1 MKTKYFLV
9 GTAALVAFV
18 AAGAAE
24 LPGIP
29 REYGV
34 DRAAAIERARGATA
48 ARFPDADTVVVANAT
63 HVEYNPDG
71 SGILWEEAWIKALT
85 EKGRRSL
92 RTFAYGVSERYG
104 RAEIQS
110 VDILGTNGVMRRVD
124 FARTLKK
131 TTDNSSEYANI
142 YDPLDKKLS
151 CAVPGIEIGETR
163 RLVVCERID
172 HPRMRG
178 AFDSGSQFELAS
190 PLLRDDFTII
200 EPPELPLRSIKLM
213 KPFGKTVEC
222 AEPKRLADGRTLRR
236 WTARDVPQAFPE
248 PSMPSLSS
256 QVQRIGMSTLS
267 DWEEVS
273 RWYWNLCAGHIAAT
287 SPAMTNHV
295 RKTLAA
301 LGKDASREAKIR
313 ELFRFVSQEVRYM
326 GVTLEEESPHF
337 APHDAHL
344 TFDRRHGVC
353 RDKAALLVAML
364 RIAGIEAYPVLVMV
378 GPKKDRDIP
387 SAAFN
392 HAVVCVRDG
401 ERDMLM
407 DPTCDTTRE
416 LFPAYLMDRSYVV
429 CTPGG
434 ETLKTSP
441 VEEASK
447 NSMKIETDAVLDAAG
462 NAAALITLDFCG
474 YNDNVF
480 RGWLLDAPPA
490 RCRDRFEAMLRAASA
505 GAELLKLNIEPEDL
519 RDTETPLK
527 IEVLARFPSLTLRGA
542 TRSELAVPFVGEG
555 VSLVDLVLSPS
566 KTELEERRFPLR
578 LSSTAEVVEKVNIAF
593 GAAVGPA
600 VFLPEKVSE
609 RVGGYSYECSYAAK
623 TNALFVERRRRI
635 DALEFSPEEYQ
646 RLRATRQEIEERSRA
661 RPLFAPLPDNANSE
675 VRVIDEETSVR
686 LVSPRKYERTCVWTR
701 EVLSA
706 PGVKSQS
713 ELKYSWNPLFED
725 FEFVGATVSNRNGRV
740 LSVSGN
746 EINVFDG
753 GWAASAPRYP
763 APKRLV
769 VNLPGVEVG
778 SVIRVKTMR
787 RVRESPLGFTD
798 FVLFDST
805 NPIGTKSYRVG
816 GAKMAMT
823 ERGLDGAT
831 VWTNDWCR
839 AVTNPV
845 PLKAE
850 PSQPPASAW
859 RDYVVFSTVKWPE
872 FAARFDGALAKARAA
887 GSDRARELALELTRG
902 IDGAEARIKAIR
914 DHLARK
920 VRVVGP
926 DLYSLPFDKAFF
938 PPDRSLEDGYAS
950 HADWINLYR
959 AMLEAAGFDCSFEL
973 ADCDAGALPQLRKRD
988 KVVPRPDLYGE
999 LLIRASF
1006 REGGF
1011 LWFGGEKR
1019 VFHLELE
1026 NEHVPVGS
1034 STHGGETAF
1043 DLESC
1048 SFAKLEYAPGF
1059 ARRIRQRTAI
1069 SLRENGAADFDVET
1083 EQYGWDVGGQRR
1095 QYVEMLPEKRLRHYR
1110 SLVGDIAES
1119 ATATSELETDV
1130 TGYPFRRSFKAYAP
1144 GYAALVADAMTV
1156 RLGGIGSPFKVGGPD
1171 RTTPILLLTQSK
1183 SLEKEVEVVFPKGY
1197 VEPEVLP
1204 PSFQT
1209 GYGVECRVTHEVR
1222 DDRLVVK
1229 LKWTVARDADVF
1241 EPASMF
1247 PFFREWNRRITGP
1260 QALTVTAR
1268 KGKGTR

>member
-1 MKTKYFLV
+1 MKTKYIFV
-9 GTAALVAFV
+9 GTAALVAFM

-24 LPGIP
+24 LPEIP

-63 HVEYNPDG
+63 HVEYNSDG
-71 SGILWEEAWIKALT
+71 TGILWEEAWVKALT

-92 RTFAYGVSERYG
+92 LAFSYSVSERYG

-110 VDILGTNGVMRRVD
+110 VDILGTNGVMRGVD

-131 TTDNSSEYANI
+131 TTDDSAEGANI
-142 YDPLDKKLS
+142 YDPLDKNLS

-163 RLVVCERID
+163 RMVVCERID
-172 HPRMRG
+172 RPRMRG
-178 AFDSGSQFELAS
+178 AFDSGSQFELTS

-200 EPPELPLRSIKLM
+200 EPSDLPLRSIKLM

-222 AEPKRLADGRTLRR
+222 AEPKRLADGRTLRH

-248 PSMPSLSS
+248 PSMPSFST
-256 QVQRIGMSTLS
+256 QVQRLGMSTLS
-267 DWEEVS
+267 NWEEVS

-301 LGKDASREAKIR
+301 LGKDSSREAKVR

-326 GVTLEEESPHF
+326 GVTLEEESPGF
-337 APHDAHL
+337 APHDVCL
-344 TFDRRHGVC
+344 TFERRHGVC
-353 RDKAALLVAML
+353 RDKAALLVALL

-401 ERDMLM
+401 ELDMLM
-407 DPTCDTTRE
+407 DPTCDTTCE

-447 NSMKIETDAVLDAAG
+447 NSMKIDTTAILDASG
-462 NAAALITLDFCG
+462 NAAVIIEFDFSG
-474 YNDNVF
+474 YNDHIF
-480 RGWLLDAPPA
+480 RGWLLKAPPA
-490 RCRDRFEAMLRAASA
+490 RRRDRFEAMLRSVTA
-505 GAELLKLNIEPEDL
+505 GAELLQLKIAPEDL

-527 IEVLARFPSLTLRGA
+527 VEVMARFPSLVLRGA
-542 TRSELAVPFVGEG
+542 TRCELTIPFAGDG
-555 VSLVDLVLSPS
+555 VSLVDMVLSSS
-566 KTELEERRFPLR
+566 KTALEERRFPLR
-578 LSSTAEVVEKVNIAF
+578 LSSTAEVVERVHIAT
-593 GAAVGPA
+593 GEALGPA
-600 VFLPEKVSE
+600 VFLPGKVSE
-609 RVGGYSYECSYAAK
+609 RVGGYSYECSYVAEGG
-623 TNALFVERRRRI
+623 TLTVERRRRI
-635 DALEFSPEEYQ
+635 DALEFSPEEYV
-646 RLRATRQEIEERSRA
+646 RLRATRQEIEEKSRA
-661 RPLFAPLPDNANSE
+661 QPLFAKVPDSSGAE
-675 VRVIDEETSVR
+675 VRVVNETTDVR
-686 LVSPRKYERTCVWTR
+686 LESPLKYERTCVWTR

-706 PGVKSQS
+706 QGVKSQS

-740 LSVSGN
+740 LTVSGN
-746 EINVFDG
+746 EINVLDG

-778 SVIRVKTMR
+778 SVITAKTVR
-787 RVRESPLGFTD
+787 RVRNSPLGFTD
-798 FVLFDST
+798 FVLFDSMI
-805 NPIGTKSYRVG
+805 PVGTKSYRVG
-816 GAKMAMT
+816 GTRMAMT
-823 ERGLDGAT
+823 ERNLNGVT
-831 VWTNDWCR
+831 VQTKDWCR

-850 PSQPPASAW
+850 PSQPPSSAW
-859 RDYVVFSTVKWPE
+859 RDYAVFSTVKWPE
-872 FAARFDGALAKARAA
+872 FAARFDGALARARAD
-887 GSDRARELALELTRG
+887 GSARARELARELTDG

-914 DHLARK
+914 DHLVRK

-926 DLYSLPFDKAFF
+926 GLYSLPFDKAFF
-938 PPDRSLEDGYAS
+938 PPDRSLDDGYAS

-959 AMLEAAGFDCSFEL
+959 TMLEAVGFDCSFEL
-973 ADCDAGALPQLRKRD
+973 ADCDAGALPQLRERD

-1043 DLESC
+1043 DLENR
-1048 SFAKLEYAPGF
+1048 SFVKLEYAPGF
-1059 ARRIRQRTAI
+1059 VRRVRRYTKIA
-1069 SLRENGAADFDVET
+1069 LRENGAADFDVEY
-1083 EQYGWDVGGQRR
+1083 EQYGWDVGGLRR
-1095 QYVEMLPEKRLRHYR
+1095 QYSEMLPEKRLRHYR

-1144 GYAALVADAMTV
+1144 GYAALTADSMTV
-1156 RLGGIGSPFKVGGPD
+1156 RLGGIGSPFSVGGPD
-1171 RTTPILLLTQSK
+1171 RTTPILLSTQSK
-1183 SLEKEVEVVFPKGY
+1183 PLEKEVEVVFPKGY
-1197 VEPEVLP
+1197 VEPELLP

-1209 GYGVECRVTHEVR
+1209 GCGVECQVAHEVR
-1222 DDRLVVK
+1222 DGQLIVK
-1229 LKWTVARDADVF
+1229 LRWIVGRDKDVF

-1260 QALTVTAR
+1260 QALTITAR
-1268 KGKGTR
+1268 KVGAK